1 MDNSPISGI
10 DTNTSRLERRKR
22 KTIDRINNFSSD
34 PSMSYNSKI
43 FSEER
48 KERVAVFSE
57 ERQNHSNVVESLRR
71 SKSKRLRDV
80 TNEICNSNVSKSN

>member
-1 MDNSPISGI
+1 MDNSPVSGI
-10 DTNTSRLERRKR
+10 DTNTSRLERRKQ

-34 PSMSYNSKI
+34 PSMSMNSKI

-48 KERVAVFSE
+48 KERAAVFSE

-80 TNEICNSNVSKSN
+80 TNEV